1 MKPTT
6 EEILARLPDK
16 NCGQCG
22 YTTCLGFAEYVT
34 EHPQALARCV
44 HLHPQASVSVPC
56 PSLKAGDISWHDTL
70 DRPYDLILEQFPA
83 DPGPRE
89 TILPFN
95 VPRVM
100 ALGLQEGDITFGR
113 PSSVGCPV
121 THVGR
126 LMAPPHDLDG
136 TITWCVVGPMAART
150 GSVEIGSYTI
160 IAYEGVVHHSRVE
173 LHIGQ
178 RYYFLPRYCMLQS
191 RHSGLIS
198 QIVHRG
204 DEIHVRFEG
213 IWVS

>member
-1 MKPTT
+1 MAPTT
-6 EEILARLPDK
+6 EEILLRLPGK

-22 YTTCLGFAEYVT
+22 YTTCRGFAEFVAS
-34 EHPQALARCV
+34 HPEALERCV
-44 HLHPQASVSVPC
+44 HLHPQTPDVKSPPLRAEE
-56 PSLKAGDISWHDTL
+56 ISWHDTL
-70 DRPYDLILEQFPA
+70 SRPYDLILEQFPD

-89 TILPFN
+89 VILPFN
-95 VPRVM
+95 IPRVM
-100 ALGLQEGDITFGR
+100 ALGLQAGDIAFGR
-113 PSSVGCPV
+113 PSAVGCPV

-126 LMAPPHDLDG
+126 LMAPPHELDG

-150 GSVEIGSYTI
+150 GSVEIGNYTPV
-160 IAYEGVVHHSRVE
+160 AYEGIVRYSQVE

-198 QIVHRG
+198 QIVHHG
-204 DEIHVRFEG
+204 DEIHVRLEG